1 MKTQIVKR
9 LLDTV
14 HNVKTTTVKHEN
26 INSEKGNH
34 QL

>member
-9 LLDTV
+9 LLDNV
-14 HNVKTTTVKHEN
+14 CNVKTITVKHEN

-34 QL
+34 KR